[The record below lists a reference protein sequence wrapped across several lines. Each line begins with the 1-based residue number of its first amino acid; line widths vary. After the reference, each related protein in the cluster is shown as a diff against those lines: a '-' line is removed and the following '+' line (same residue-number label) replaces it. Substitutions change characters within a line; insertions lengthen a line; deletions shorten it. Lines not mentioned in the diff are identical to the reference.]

1 MSRFMERYNRL
12 PIQVKASI
20 WFLVCSFLQR
30 GISVITTPIFTRL
43 LSTAEYGQYSVFNS
57 WLSIVTIFITFRLYQ
72 GVYTQGLVKFDQDR
86 AVFSSSL
93 EGLTTVMCAAG
104 TVVYLLFHN
113 FWNNLFSLT
122 TAQMLCMLVMI
133 WSTAAFNFWAA
144 EQRVMLKYRQLVLIT
159 LIVSVAKPVLGIV
172 LVLHADDKVT
182 ARILGLALAEL
193 LGYIG
198 LYIVQMKRGKKFF
211 SGRFWK
217 YALLFNLPLIPHYL
231 SQTVL
236 SSADRIMIANMVGD
250 DEAGIYG
257 LAYSISQIMLLFNTA
272 LTQTLAPWIFQKIK
286 DRKVRDISG
295 VAYGSMGLIA
305 GVNLLLIAL
314 APEIVAIFAPSSY
327 GAAIWTI
334 PPVAMSGLFI
344 FEYDLFSEFEF
355 YFEKTRFIMVASIVG
370 AVANIILNLL
380 FIPIFGYIAAGY
392 TTLVC
397 YAIYAVSHYLFMN
410 RVCRQN
416 LNGERPYRTRTLLLI
431 TVGFMAVGFYF
442 LFTYNFPILRYISLA
457 VVVVVIILARKQ
469 IMELIRGLL
478 TTRRNRM
485 MKK

>member
-1 MSRFMERYNRL
+1 MNKVVERYKNL

-43 LSTAEYGQYSVFNS
+43 LSTAEYGQYTVFNS
-57 WLSIVTIFITFRLYQ
+57 WLSIITIFITFQLSY
-72 GVYTQGLVKFDQDR
+72 GVYTQGLVKFDKER

-93 EGLTTVMCAAG
+93 QGLTTTLCAAG
-104 TVVYLLFHN
+104 TVAYLLFHN
-113 FWNNLFSLT
+113 FWNNLFTLT

-144 EQRVMLKYRQLVLIT
+144 EQRVVLKYRQLVLVT
-159 LIVSVAKPVLGIV
+159 LIVSVAKPVLGII
-172 LVLHADDKVT
+172 LVLHAEDKVT

-193 LGYIG
+193 IGYIG
-198 LYIVQMKRGKKFF
+198 LYIIQMKRGKKFF

-272 LTQTLAPWIFQKIK
+272 LTQTLAPWIYQKIK
-286 DRKVRDISG
+286 DRKVADIHR
-295 VAYGSMGLIA
+295 VAYAAMGIIVM
-305 GVNLLLIAL
+305 VNILLIAF
-314 APEIVAIFAPSSY
+314 APEVVAVFAPAEYS
-327 GAAIWTI
+327 AAIWTI

-344 FEYDLFSEFEF
+344 LAYDLFSEFEF
-355 YFEKTRFIMVASIVG
+355 YFERTRFIMMASILG
-370 AVANIILNLL
+370 AVANIVLNLI

-392 TTLVC
+392 TTLIC
-397 YAIYAVSHYLFMN
+397 YIVYALAHYFFMN
-410 RVCRQN
+410 WVCKKE
-416 LNGERPYRTRTLLLI
+416 LDGERPYSARVILLLA
-431 TVGFMAVGFYF
+431 VVFMAVGFYF
-442 LFTYNFPILRYISLA
+442 LFTYNFPILRYASIA
-457 VVVVVIILARKQ
+457 AIVVAIILARKR
-469 IMELIRGLL
+469 IMRLIRSVLS
-478 TTRRNRM
+478 TRQRRLV
-485 MKK
+485 K